1 MKPDLPECGVH
12 HPDPAGADDLGDGA
26 VEFGHSAADQ
36 HGQFDPGQQLGRDEY
51 GGDVLEFGSERSL
64 DAGARA
70 GAGGFG
76 RIKFCNE

>member
-12 HPDPAGADDLGDGA
+12 EPDPAGADDLGDRA
-26 VEFGHSAADQ
+26 VEFGHGAADQ

-51 GGDVLEFGSERSL
+51 GGDVLESGGERDL

-70 GAGGFG
+70 RAGGFG
-76 RIKFCNE
+76 RIKLCV